1 MNGIWESAKENPL
14 FKRAIQTVKN
24 KGMNLAKTAVCKAD
38 ASTVK
43 KAVAAMPDEMLATM
57 IHSSPLCSKT
67 GGKRSGHKR
76 KTRKHSRKQRKTR
89 KH

>member
-1 MNGIWESAKENPL
+1 
-14 FKRAIQTVKN
+14 
-24 KGMNLAKTAVCKAD
+24 MNLAKTAVCKAD
-38 ASTVK
+38 VSTVK

-76 KTRKHSRKQRKTR
+76 SGHKRKTRKHSRKQRKTR